1 MHTYTNQHCG
11 PENVSFQYSVGDDR
25 LINEQ
30 WREIP
35 ECIERVTAVRPIIK
49 LEHFHIAILAK
60 LGYYLSTTRCRGKA
74 YTRITMSKRESSSS
88 RRGNSWVVLVRGR
101 WGEGTKA

>member
-1 MHTYTNQHCG
+1 MHTYTNQYCG
-11 PENVSFQYSVGDDR
+11 PENVSFQYLVGNDI

-35 ECIERVTAVRPIIK
+35 EWIERVTAVRPIIK

-60 LGYYLSTTRCRGKA
+60 PGYCLSTMRCRGRA
-74 YTRITMSKRESSSS
+74 YTRITMSARESSSS
-88 RRGNSWVVLVRGR
+88 RRGNSWVSVRGR
-101 WGEGTKA
+101 WGDGTKA